1 MRKLVAI
8 LISILALLGCQD
20 GHIDEDKGAGNKS
33 SGYTPQVITEAN
45 SAIFNLVGNDRQT
58 YKTESLARVTT
69 FASDRIM
76 SALGAKNVS
85 DLVSMSEQAFING
98 TRSKTLSNGDVVD
111 FTVYYVDS
119 SSGHLSLTIRGKS
132 DILTKD
138 APHLVESEHGLKAA
152 NFPTG
157 KIDLFLVVDLDPTES
172 KNSFVTETKDDMYL
186 VVNQLGKTRYEHSNY
201 SNGVSNYI
209 NEIVFNRNTSQVRY
223 SIDNEYMYL
232 SYNPSTDTL
241 SQ

>member
-1 MRKLVAI
+1 MRKLVVGC
-8 LISILALLGCQD
+8 LFTLALLGCQD
-20 GHIDEDKGAGNKS
+20 GHIDEDKGAGNNGT
-33 SGYTPQVITEAN
+33 GYTPQVITEAN
-45 SAIFNLVGNDRQT
+45 SGIFNLVGDDRQT
-58 YKTESLARVTT
+58 YKTESLARVAT
-69 FASDRIM
+69 FASDRIL

-85 DLVSMSEQAFING
+85 DLVAMSEQAFMSG

-111 FTVYYVDS
+111 FTVYYADS
-119 SSGHLSLTIRGKS
+119 SSGSLSLTISGKS
-132 DILTKD
+132 DILTTEV
-138 APHLVESEHGLKAA
+138 PLLVESEHGLKAA

-157 KIDLFLVVDLDPTES
+157 KIDFFLVVELDPIES

-186 VVNQLGKTRYEHSNY
+186 VVNESGKARYEHSNY
-201 SNGVSNYI
+201 SNGISNYI

-232 SYNPSTDTL
+232 FYNPSTDTL

>member
-20 GHIDEDKGAGNKS
+20 GHIDEDKGAKNNG

-58 YKTESLARVTT
+58 YKTESLVRVTT
-69 FASDRIM
+69 FASDRIL
-76 SALGAKNVS
+76 SAVGAKSIN
-85 DLVSMSEQAFING
+85 DLIMISERAFING
-98 TRSKTLSNGDVVD
+98 TTTKTLTNGDVVD
-111 FTVYYVDS
+111 FSVYFVEP
-119 SSGHLSLTIRGKS
+119 SSGRLSLTISGNS

-152 NFPTG
+152 NFPIG
-157 KIDLFLVVDLDPTES
+157 KIALFLVVDLDPIES
-172 KNSFVTETKDDMYL
+172 KNSFVTEIDNEMYS
-186 VVNQLGKTRYEHSNY
+186 VTNELGKITYVHSKHNHGQ
-201 SNGVSNYI
+201 NNFM
-209 NEIVFNRNTSQVRY
+209 NEIVFDKNTSQVRY
-223 SIDNEYMYL
+223 SIDNELKYL
-232 SYNPSTDTL
+232 SYNLSTDTL